1 MSCRVGR
8 SGQDTAMA
16 FGMEVDNINL
26 STFCFGVHPDFGLLR
41 SLEAKNILRM
51 VQVFPVDFTAFT
63 SNFYGL
69 FQDPNQV

>member
-1 MSCRVGR
+1 MGGVPLER
-8 SGQDTAMA
+8 SWPKYGDLMD
-16 FGMEVDNINL
+16 G
-26 STFCFGVHPDFGLLR
+26 GPDFGLLR

-63 SNFYGL
+63 SIFYGL